1 MLTPDQ
7 GEVLDL
13 AANVPW
19 TNDLPALR
27 RTLLAA
33 GMAKAVADPIKRA
46 DFLIDR
52 NLWLEM
58 ADGIE
63 LHDRGK
69 FEGINGGRTKGPINK
84 NHH

>member
-1 MLTPDQ
+1 MSLTQ
-7 GEVLDL
+7 
-13 AANVPW
+13 W
-19 TNDLPALR
+19 YHQ
-27 RTLLAA
+27 
-33 GMAKAVADPIKRA
+33 KAVQCARMANDTADPIKRA
-46 DFLIDR
+46 DFSIDR

>member
-1 MLTPDQ
+1 M
-7 GEVLDL
+7 
-13 AANVPW
+13 AND
-19 TNDLPALR
+19 T
-27 RTLLAA
+27 
-33 GMAKAVADPIKRA
+33 ADPIKRA
-46 DFLIDR
+46 DFSIDR